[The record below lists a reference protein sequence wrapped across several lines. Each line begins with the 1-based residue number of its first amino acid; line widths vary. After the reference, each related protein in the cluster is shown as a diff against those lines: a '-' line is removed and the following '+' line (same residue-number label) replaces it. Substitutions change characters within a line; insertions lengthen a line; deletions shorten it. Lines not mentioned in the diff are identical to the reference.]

1 MSAHHP
7 RRGPRL
13 RTAPRQATA
22 RLGRLAAALAAFTFA
37 LLASTTIAPA
47 AWAINVAP
55 AGGGVPAAPV
65 PAPAGGMAG
74 WQITLIAL
82 GAALV
87 AATAAV
93 FVDRTLAAR
102 RSASAITT

>member
-1 MSAHHP
+1 VL
-7 RRGPRL
+7 RRAAAG
-13 RTAPRQATA
+13 TAAPRQATA
-22 RLGRLAAALAAFTFA
+22 RLGRLAAALAAFTCV
-37 LLASTTIAPA
+37 LLASAAIAPA

-55 AGGGVPAAPV
+55 AGGGVPLAPV
-65 PAPAGGMAG
+65 PAQAGGMAG

-93 FVDRTLAAR
+93 FVDRTLATR
-102 RSASAITT
+102 RPASATTT